1 MNIEQ
6 HIANQA
12 KQLEVVVDDAA
23 LLSETDQHAFAM
35 LRRAGLG
42 ASDSSIIL
50 GVNLYTSLDELIAQK
65 RSMVLTEK
73 ELEIGELENVR
84 KGHDLEPV
92 ILNQFAKQFGVE
104 VHKPKPMYRYKDVP
118 CLTVNFDGVFL
129 LNDQLIPVE
138 AKFVSRYASKYWTRP
153 LRVQSLQDGI
163 MRMRTIEV
171 QYHTDIAEHIKLC
184 AADCGIPPYYYT
196 QVQQQLL
203 ALDAPFAYLSSVW
216 DKGWEYNTFVIP
228 KDIITQHALITRA
241 ERVWKKIKK
250 GVG

>member
-65 RSMVLTEK
+65 RSVVLTEK

-104 VHKPKPMYRYKDVP
+104 VHKPKPMYRY
-118 CLTVNFDGVFL
+118 
-129 LNDQLIPVE
+129 
-138 AKFVSRYASKYWTRP
+138 
-153 LRVQSLQDGI
+153 
-163 MRMRTIEV
+163 
-171 QYHTDIAEHIKLC
+171 
-184 AADCGIPPYYYT
+184 
-196 QVQQQLL
+196 
-203 ALDAPFAYLSSVW
+203 
-216 DKGWEYNTFVIP
+216 
-228 KDIITQHALITRA
+228 
-241 ERVWKKIKK
+241 
-250 GVG
+250 